1 MKKTLVLILAILL
14 LALSFSYGCGPK
26 KPETGKIKGTVMD
39 SEGNPVAEATVTLEG
54 GEGEENTDIT
64 LDDGNFLIE
73 VSPGTYT
80 LKIEKEGFE
89 TVKKDVEIK
98 AGETVE
104 ISLTIKKKEEKPVFK
119 SPTDLK
125 SYHIII
131 YAGPKKEEAK
141 KVFELWKD
149 DNGDKIRVV
158 ALQDEE
164 NPTEVIKVGDDYA
177 MKVGDAWSKN
187 QPGLKGFFNNLLNN
201 FEQNL
206 KASKDTLRDFE
217 NYTTENDSL
226 LPLEY
231 KIEKLGNKMV
241 NGYKS
246 TGYRIIM
253 ILKKGNELKEP
264 VFDTEIWAIST
275 GKYKDYITKQDILL
289 TTQDGSFYYRYDF
302 FDIGRK
308 QNIIMP

>member
-1 MKKTLVLILAILL
+1 MKKILLLILAISLL
-14 LALSFSYGCGPK
+14 ILPFSYGCGPK
-26 KPETGKIKGTVMD
+26 KPETGKIKGIVMD
-39 SEGNPVAEATVTLEG
+39 SEENPVAEATVTLEG
-54 GEGEENTDIT
+54 GEREENTDIT

-149 DNGDKIRVV
+149 DNGDKTRVV
-158 ALQDEE
+158 AFQDEE

-206 KASKDTLRDFE
+206 KASKDSLRDFE
-217 NYTTENDSL
+217 NYTTENDPL

-264 VFDTEIWAIST
+264 VFDTEIWTIST

-302 FDIGRK
+302 FDIGKK